1 MFPPILR
8 HRSYRLKIL
17 TSEFDDDIVVDDGDD
32 DEGDD
37 IKDVDDDDAPTSSGA
52 HSVSRWQCA
61 SGLHLHYSNKG
72 LPRPWTPPPPSSL
85 SSTPRS
91 LSSTT

>member
-1 MFPPILR
+1 M
-8 HRSYRLKIL
+8 SYRLKIL
-17 TSEFDDDIVVDDGDD
+17 TSEFDDDIAVDDGDD

-37 IKDVDDDDAPTSSGA
+37 SKDVDDDDAPASSGA

-72 LPRPWTPPPPSSL
+72 LPRPWTPPPPTSL
-85 SSTPRS
+85 YSRS
-91 LSSTT
+91 LSSITCL

>member
-1 MFPPILR
+1 M
-8 HRSYRLKIL
+8 SYRLKIL
-17 TSEFDDDIVVDDGDD
+17 TSEFDDDIVD

-37 IKDVDDDDAPTSSGA
+37 SKDDDDDAPASSGA

-72 LPRPWTPPPPSSL
+72 LPRPWPSST
-85 SSTPRS
+85 SSSPCS
-91 LSSTT
+91 HSF

>member
-1 MFPPILR
+1 MFPPIGR
-8 HRSYRLKIL
+8 HTSYRLKIL
-17 TSEFDDDIVVDDGDD
+17 TSEFDDDIVVDDG
-32 DEGDD
+32 EGDD
-37 IKDVDDDDAPTSSGA
+37 SKEDDDDDAPASGA

-72 LPRPWTPPPPSSL
+72 LPRPWTT

>member
-37 IKDVDDDDAPTSSGA
+37 IKDVDDDDAPASRA

-72 LPRPWTPPPPSSL
+72 LPRPWTVPPPVSL
-85 SSTPRS
+85 SSTTRS